1 MDEETLRARAE
12 CWTRRAAES
21 QDPRA
26 RARASDLLI
35 ASHYAALAD
44 LMSDRARVSAPA
56 DDEV

>member
-21 QDPRA
+21 HEPRA
-26 RARASDLLI
+26 RAADLLI
-35 ASHYAALAD
+35 ASYYAALAD
-44 LMSDRARVSAPA
+44 LMSDRGRVSAPA